1 MTPDAN
7 ANPPHNPF
15 SFLKA
20 ILIGTAIGFLVVLA
34 APYLAPA
41 HRGPLTYATADVQP
55 DPIKVSAAASR
66 STQKHSLSAA
76 VKSADASLN
85 PPAEPS
91 ARAPAGSSLSPEA
104 KQPVEAK
111 DGQPPDPIA
120 GEPGKETAPI
130 EPVLVPAVN
139 LTFPKTFSAEEM
151 TAALQ
156 PLLSFRISD
165 GDAAAIKDVISSVSR
180 GDDASA
186 RAAIRK
192 ISDPA
197 ARSFAEW
204 KRLRASSAD
213 FNEVMAFR
221 RAHPLFP
228 EPAQEPCFFPMLQ
241 PPMC

>member
-1 MTPDAN
+1 MPTPDAD

-20 ILIGTAIGFLVVLA
+20 ILIGTAIGFLVVLS

-41 HRGPLTYATADVQP
+41 HRGPLTYATADVQA
-55 DPIKVSAAASR
+55 DPVKVSAATNHP
-66 STQKHSLSAA
+66 TQKHSLGAA
-76 VKSADASLN
+76 VKSPDASLT
-85 PPAEPS
+85 PPAKSS
-91 ARAPAGSSLSPEA
+91 AQASAGSAPPPEA

-111 DGQPPDPIA
+111 DGQPPVPNA
-120 GEPGKETAPI
+120 GEPGKEAAPV

-165 GDAAAIKDVISSVSR
+165 ADAAAIKDVISSVSR

-197 ARSFAEW
+197 AKSFAEW
-204 KRLRASSAD
+204 KRLRAS
-213 FNEVMAFR
+213 
-221 RAHPLFP
+221 
-228 EPAQEPCFFPMLQ
+228 
-241 PPMC
+241 